1 MKCLVSASDGERY
14 SVCPN
19 DEFYVCGFR
28 AFAKNIWRFLANGM
42 GASGVNH
49 RHDDKVN
56 TAETPLIFLSTVHT
70 LYCFCYSLISHTY
83 LWEISLHPPP
93 VSLSLPLSLSHTHRV
108 VERGRV
114 KCGQYWPLEAGRTE
128 EYGYFLVRNI
138 QIEIFQ
144 DFKLSH
150 LELYNSQVRTY
161 FLFCIRPPPG
171 DGGIMCSACLSVC
184 LCIFSQLCV
193 AVNSCVIINYVDNSL
208 ICRFSPLIQRYTT
221 VTA

>member
-93 VSLSLPLSLSHTHRV
+93 RLSLPPPLSHTHT
-108 VERGRV
+108 ES
-114 KCGQYWPLEAGRTE
+114 WSEAEWSADSTGLWKQAAQRSMGTSWWGTSRLRSFKILNFHIWSSIIVRYVHTFSFVYVLHQVME
-128 EYGYFLVRNI
+128 ALCVLLV
-138 QIEIFQ
+138 
-144 DFKLSH
+144 
-150 LELYNSQVRTY
+150 
-161 FLFCIRPPPG
+161 
-171 DGGIMCSACLSVC
+171 CLSVC
-184 LCIFSQLCV
+184 VSSP
-193 AVNSCVIINYVDNSL
+193 SCV
-208 ICRFSPLIQRYTT
+208 
-221 VTA
+221 